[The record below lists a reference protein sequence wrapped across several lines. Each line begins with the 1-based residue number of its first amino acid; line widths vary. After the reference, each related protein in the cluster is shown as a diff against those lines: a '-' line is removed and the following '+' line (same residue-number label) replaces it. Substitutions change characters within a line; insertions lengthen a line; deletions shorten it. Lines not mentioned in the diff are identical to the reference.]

1 MIKAIFYDMG
11 DIFFEA
17 HFWRKWMFDK
27 LVSLNKFNGSFSD
40 FYFYY
45 ESFLL
50 PVYEGIKEYNTA
62 YFDFLDSL
70 KIKEKES
77 FFRESFKI
85 KKQFENNRILFPEV
99 KSTLKELNSLGIINV
114 VITDNEQSE
123 KDIRRNILERFNI
136 NEFIDTVFSSKS
148 YNLTKP
154 NPKIFELAMNK
165 FSLSSSDVFFVGHDK
180 EEIDGAEAIGI
191 RSVEFNNYLGL
202 PTSATYKI
210 DHFSELINLTLNE

>member
-1 MIKAIFYDMG
+1 MIRAIFFDMG

-17 HFWRKWMFDK
+17 HFWRKWMFKK
-27 LVSLNKFNGSFSD
+27 LVSLNYFVGSFSD
-40 FYFYY
+40 FYLYY

-50 PVYEGIKEYNTA
+50 PVYEGIKDYKTA

-70 KIKEKES
+70 KVNEKES
-77 FFRESFKI
+77 FYRESFEV
-85 KKQFENNRILFPEV
+85 KKQFEDNRILYPEV
-99 KSTLKELNSLGIINV
+99 KSTLEKLKLLGIINV

-123 KDIRRNILERFNI
+123 AKIRNNILKRFEISNAV
-136 NEFIDTVFSSKS
+136 DTIFSSKS

-154 NPKIFELAMNK
+154 NPKIFELAMDK
-165 FSLSSSDVFFVGHDK
+165 FSLSSQKVLFVGHDK
-180 EEIDGAEAIGI
+180 DEIDGAETLGI

-210 DHFSELINLTLNE
+210 DHFSELIGIARNE